1 MRVLVS
7 ARTARRIARGA
18 LFGGGGIGALGA
30 GTYGFLRLEAMLAR
44 RSIGELDGG
53 PPDADG
59 VYGSYEG
66 EPLSFVVL
74 GDSAAAGL
82 GVTSP
87 DETPG
92 ALLAA
97 GLAEL
102 GERPVRL
109 TTFAQSGARSSDL
122 AGQVEAAL
130 AELPQVSLILIGG
143 NDVTHQ
149 VRPAISVR
157 LLDEAVRALRDAGCA
172 VVVGTCPDLGTIE
185 PIPQPLRW
193 LVRRASR
200 QLAAAQTVAVIEA
213 GARSVS
219 LGPILGPEFRAAPSD
234 MFAVDRF
241 HPSAAGYAAAA
252 AAILPSLASA
262 VGFWPEDED
271 PPDAARGD
279 EVLPVSVAAAAAA
292 GRSGAEVSGT
302 RVGGHDRGP
311 WGRWAQLRFRRRSP
325 LPEPER
331 GVEAP
336 NRPQPR

>member
-1 MRVLVS
+1 M
-7 ARTARRIARGA
+7 
-18 LFGGGGIGALGA
+18 GA

-44 RSIGELDGG
+44 RSIGTLDGG
-53 PPDADG
+53 PPNADG
-59 VYGSYEG
+59 VYGSYDG
-66 EPLSFVVL
+66 EPVSFVVL

-82 GVTSP
+82 GVSEP

-109 TTFAQSGARSSDL
+109 TTLAESGARSSDL
-122 AGQVEAAL
+122 ARQVEAAL
-130 AELPQVSLILIGG
+130 VELPHVALIIIGG

-149 VRPAISVR
+149 VRPAVSVR
-157 LLDEAVRALRDAGCA
+157 LLDEAVRTLRDAGCA

-219 LGPILGPEFRAAPSD
+219 LGPILGPEFRAAPRD
-234 MFAVDRF
+234 MFATDRF
-241 HPSAAGYAAAA
+241 HPSAAG
-252 AAILPSLASA
+252 
-262 VGFWPEDED
+262 
-271 PPDAARGD
+271 
-279 EVLPVSVAAAAAA
+279 
-292 GRSGAEVSGT
+292 
-302 RVGGHDRGP
+302 
-311 WGRWAQLRFRRRSP
+311 
-325 LPEPER
+325 
-331 GVEAP
+331 
-336 NRPQPR
+336 

>member
-1 MRVLVS
+1 MRGLVS

-18 LFGGGGIGALGA
+18 LFGGGGIGMLGA
-30 GTYGFLRLEAMLAR
+30 GTYGFLRLEATVAR
-44 RSIGELDGG
+44 RSIGELVGG

-59 VYGSYEG
+59 LYGGGHPG

-82 GVTSP
+82 GVTMP

-109 TTFAQSGARSSDL
+109 TTLAQSGARSTDL
-122 AGQVEAAL
+122 ARQVDAAL
-130 AELPQVSLILIGG
+130 VEMPHAALIIIGG

-149 VRPAISVR
+149 VRPAVSVR
-157 LLDEAVRALRDAGCA
+157 LLDEAVRALSAAGCA

-213 GARSVS
+213 GARSIS
-219 LGPILGPEFRAAPSD
+219 LGPILGPEFRAAPRD

-241 HPSAAGYAAAA
+241 HPSAAGHAAAA
-252 AAILPSLASA
+252 AAMLPSLASA
-262 VGFWPEDED
+262 VGFWPDDED

-279 EVLPVSVAAAAAA
+279 DVLPVAVAAVAAA
-292 GRSGAEVSGT
+292 GQSGAEVSGT
-302 RVGGHDRGP
+302 QVGGHDRGP
-311 WGRWAQLRFRRRSP
+311 RGRWAQLRHRRRSP
-325 LPEPER
+325 LPEPDRAEKDA
-331 GVEAP
+331 GKA
-336 NRPQPR
+336 